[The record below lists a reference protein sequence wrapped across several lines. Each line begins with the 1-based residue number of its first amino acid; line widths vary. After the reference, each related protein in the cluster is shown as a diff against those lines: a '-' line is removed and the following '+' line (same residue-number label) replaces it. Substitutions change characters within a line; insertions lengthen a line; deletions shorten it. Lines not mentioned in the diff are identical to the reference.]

1 MQMKDKVIVYETPA
15 LKGTARQDCVV
26 VDVDGTLAQMEG
38 RSPFDWHKVGGD
50 SVRPAVADL
59 VRILKTA
66 GVLILIV
73 TGRDG
78 VCHAETRT
86 WLDAHD
92 IPYDAI
98 YQRPVN
104 NNQKDSKIK
113 MRIYQD
119 HIKDRWNV
127 KFVLDDRNQVVD
139 MWRNKLGL
147 DVFQV
152 AEGDF

>member
-1 MQMKDKVIVYETPA
+1 MENGIIRWEAPGLTEAQQ
-15 LKGTARQDCVV
+15 QDCVL
-26 VDVDGTLAQMEG
+26 VDVDGTLAEMQG
-38 RSPFDWHKVGGD
+38 RSPFEWHRVGED
-50 SVRPAVADL
+50 EVRPAVADL
-59 VRILKTA
+59 LRILKTA
-66 GVLILIV
+66 GVLVLIV

-78 VCHAETRT
+78 VCHAETRA
-86 WLDAHD
+86 WLDANG

-104 NNQKDSKIK
+104 NNQKDS
-113 MRIYQD
+113 
-119 HIKDRWNV
+119 HIKEQIYNTYIKGRWNV